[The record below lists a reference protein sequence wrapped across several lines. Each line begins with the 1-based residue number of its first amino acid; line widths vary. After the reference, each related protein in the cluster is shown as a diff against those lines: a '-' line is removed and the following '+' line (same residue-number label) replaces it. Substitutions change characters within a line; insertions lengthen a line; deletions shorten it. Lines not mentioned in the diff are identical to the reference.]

1 MYVGSYGFTKRTIFN
16 KILRD
21 GAYKTSLMSGLN
33 IIWQQIVEMG
43 SLSLFNCGV
52 RYLLCVIFSANMLGL
67 SLDK

>member
-1 MYVGSYGFTKRTIFN
+1 MYAGSYDFTKRTFLN

-33 IIWQQIVEMG
+33 IILQQIVEMG